1 MPHWDSI
8 VRRFSNWN
16 VWRVCV
22 LRVRGAGCGVRGHS
36 NVWLA
41 SIWCMLLGHVCLLLT
56 NGFHECNGREKGPLL
71 GQKKGQ
77 PATINAYQGS
87 RHVATAGQKPNTH
100 TFPFCLYK
108 CFSKL
113 FLSHFICLVYVSIK
127 SFNPSFG
134 WTERYI
140 EDMLMRIRA
149 ESIGFCVVFIA
160 VWATDSGECMCA
172 FGICTAILMMEKE
185 DVFIPGCVLVNHF
198 QIQ

>member
-1 MPHWDSI
+1 MAC
-8 VRRFSNWN
+8 
-16 VWRVCV
+16 VCV
-22 LRVRGAGCGVRGHS
+22 KSTGCGVRGHS
-36 NVWLA
+36 NVWLS

-56 NGFHECNGREKGPLL
+56 NDFHECNGREKGPLL

-134 WTERYI
+134 WTEKIHRRHVNAHQSGINRVLCCVYCCVG
-140 EDMLMRIRA
+140 D
-149 ESIGFCVVFIA
+149 GFRRMHVRLWNLYSDFNDGERRCVYSGLCPCKPFP
-160 VWATDSGECMCA
+160 DSVKIFFC
-172 FGICTAILMMEKE
+172 
-185 DVFIPGCVLVNHF
+185 
-198 QIQ
+198 